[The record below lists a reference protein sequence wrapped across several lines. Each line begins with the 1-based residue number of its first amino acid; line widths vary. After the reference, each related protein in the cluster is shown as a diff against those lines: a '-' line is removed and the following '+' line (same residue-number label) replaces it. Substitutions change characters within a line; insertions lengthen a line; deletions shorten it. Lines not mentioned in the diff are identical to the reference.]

1 MDSNFQFRARSEP
14 ARAVQKTLG
23 AARQPFEPAQPPSD
37 YALGSSAE
45 RHSAWNA
52 RRKNGG
58 KWRRVSCHYFP
69 KVLSV
74 SVKNP
79 SELAILC
86 PLVFL
91 GWVYVPVIAEYRCS
105 ADGGRFWTQ
114 ETQ

>member
-1 MDSNFQFRARSEP
+1 VLGMP
-14 ARAVQKTLG
+14 AEKTAESG
-23 AARQPFEPAQPPSD
+23 A
-37 YALGSSAE
+37 G
-45 RHSAWNA
+45 
-52 RRKNGG
+52 
-58 KWRRVSCHYFP
+58 VSCHYFP